1 MALDKLKSQTYTL
14 LIFSGL
20 YICWSVWQKTLLPTL
35 TAASGFSVWISILGK
50 AVIWLV
56 PLFLLQRNRG
66 SQLVSIRQMLTT
78 PFPWFACVVMLC
90 ASVAF
95 LFTVR
100 IATGKN
106 NTYIL
111 WDNTFF
117 LFSISAGF
125 IEEFCFRGVL
135 FNKQAADIGYIPATL
150 LNGGMFMLFHYPLFA
165 ENWLYQLLSLRSLLL
180 FAMGFLFSMSFSRWK
195 NIWLLIV
202 VHSVWNVLSYFFALA
217 G

>member
-1 MALDKLKSQTYTL
+1 MYV
-14 LIFSGL
+14 
-20 YICWSVWQKTLLPTL
+20 CWSVWQKALLPTL
-35 TAASGFSVWISILGK
+35 AAGFGSAVWIGILGK
-50 AVIWLV
+50 AMIWLL
-56 PLFLLQRNRG
+56 PLLLLRMSRG
-66 SQLVSIRQMLTT
+66 GQLIPTNQMLTS

-100 IATGKN
+100 IASGKY
-106 NTYIL
+106 NTYVF
-111 WDNTFF
+111 WDNNFF
-117 LFSISAGF
+117 IFSISAGF

-135 FNKQAADIGYIPATL
+135 FNRQAAGIGSIPAAV

-180 FAMGFLFSMSFSRWK
+180 VAMGFLFSLSFSRWK

-202 VHSVWNVLSYFFALA
+202 VHSVWNVLSYFFSLA